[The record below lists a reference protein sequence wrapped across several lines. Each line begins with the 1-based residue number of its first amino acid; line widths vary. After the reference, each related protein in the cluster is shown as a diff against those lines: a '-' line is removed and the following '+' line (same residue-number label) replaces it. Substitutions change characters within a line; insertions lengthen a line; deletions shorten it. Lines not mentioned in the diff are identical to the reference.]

1 MHKKKGKGK
10 MKEKKM
16 PWWNILLI
24 IIFLPFAI
32 IYYGGKY
39 LIKFYK
45 SNKFSVK
52 QKVIYTIIGI
62 CVLSGVNII
71 SGLSKNP
78 EIEKVKITD
87 MTLYKGTTK
96 KIKSK
101 ITPEKVVVEN
111 IEYTNYD
118 PKIISISDEGKIKA
132 KNEGVTTV
140 VCKVTDDNEKTVKS
154 NRFTVIVELT
164 DEQIIE
170 EKKKAEKK
178 ALKAEQELQ
187 KKRNTLSLYESLRIK
202 DKCKEIVNQVLKS
215 PGSAEYP
222 GSWYNPLNDW
232 GMKKVNNLVT
242 VSSYVDAENSF
253 GAKPRTYFIMQ
264 FRMNDDGSGSL
275 SYFKFGNQVV
285 TGSYSN

>member
-1 MHKKKGKGK
+1 

-16 PWWNILLI
+16 TWWKILLI
-24 IIFLPFAI
+24 IVFLPFAI

-45 SNKFSVK
+45 SSKFSVK
-52 QKVIYTIIGI
+52 QKVIYTIIGV
-62 CVLSGVNII
+62 CVLSVFGGI
-71 SGLSKNP
+71 SESLKNP
-78 EIEKVKITD
+78 EIKKVTISD
-87 MTLYKGTTK
+87 ITLYKGTTK

-101 ITPEKVVVEN
+101 ITPNKVVVEN
-111 IEYTNYD
+111 IEYTSYN
-118 PKIISISDEGKIKA
+118 PNIISISDKGKIEA
-132 KNEGVTTV
+132 KNEGTTTV

-154 NRFTVIVELT
+154 NRFKVIVELT
-164 DEQIIE
+164 EEQKE
-170 EKKKAEKK
+170 ELRKKAEEE

-187 KKRNTLSLYESLRIK
+187 KKRNTLSLTESLRIK
-202 DKCKEIVNQVLKS
+202 DKCKDVVNQVLKAPS
-215 PGSAEYP
+215 TAEYP
-222 GSWYNPLNDW
+222 GSWYDPLNDW

-253 GAKPRTYFIMQ
+253 GAKPRTYFVMQ

>member
-1 MHKKKGKGK
+1 

-16 PWWNILLI
+16 IWWKILLI
-24 IIFLPFAI
+24 IVFLPFAI

-45 SNKFSVK
+45 SSKYTVK
-52 QKVIYTIIGI
+52 QKVIYTIIGV
-62 CVLSGVNII
+62 CVLSIFSGI

-78 EIEKVKITD
+78 EIEKVKISD
-87 MTLYKGTTK
+87 ITLYKGTTK

-101 ITPEKVVVEN
+101 ITPDKVVVEN
-111 IEYTNYD
+111 IEYTSYD
-118 PKIISISDEGKIKA
+118 PKIISISDEGKIEA
-132 KNEGVTTV
+132 KNEGATTV

-154 NRFTVIVELT
+154 NRFKVIVELT
-164 DEQIIE
+164 EEQKE
-170 EKKKAEKK
+170 ELRKKAEEK

-187 KKRNTLSLYESLRIK
+187 KKRNTLSLTESLRIK
-202 DKCKEIVNQVLKS
+202 DECKKIVNQILKS

-253 GAKPRTYFIMQ
+253 GAKPRTYFVMQ

>member
-1 MHKKKGKGK
+1 

-16 PWWNILLI
+16 PWWKILLI
-24 IIFLPFAI
+24 IVFLPFAI

-45 SNKFSVK
+45 SSKYTVK
-52 QKVIYTIIGI
+52 QKVIYTIIGV
-62 CVLSGVNII
+62 CVLSVFSGI

-78 EIEKVKITD
+78 EIEKVKISD
-87 MTLYKGTTK
+87 ITLYKGTTK

-101 ITPEKVVVEN
+101 ITPNKVVVEN
-111 IEYTNYD
+111 IEYTSYD
-118 PKIISISDEGKIKA
+118 PNIISISDKGKIEA
-132 KNEGVTTV
+132 KNEGATTV
-140 VCKVTDDNEKTVKS
+140 ICKVTDDNEKTVKS
-154 NRFTVIVELT
+154 NRFKVIVELT
-164 DEQIIE
+164 EEQKE
-170 EKKKAEKK
+170 ELRKKAEEK

-187 KKRNTLSLYESLRIK
+187 KKRNTLSLTESLRIK
-202 DKCKEIVNQVLKS
+202 DECKKIVNQILKS

-253 GAKPRTYFIMQ
+253 GAKPRTYFVMQ

>member
-1 MHKKKGKGK
+1 MT
-10 MKEKKM
+10 
-16 PWWNILLI
+16 WWKILLI
-24 IIFLPFAI
+24 IVFLPFAI

-45 SNKFSVK
+45 SSKFSVK
-52 QKVIYTIIGI
+52 QKVIYTIIGV
-62 CVLSGVNII
+62 CVLSVFGGI
-71 SGLSKNP
+71 SESLKNP
-78 EIEKVKITD
+78 EIKKVTISD
-87 MTLYKGTTK
+87 ITLYKGTTK

-101 ITPEKVVVEN
+101 ITPDKVVVEN
-111 IEYTNYD
+111 IEYTSYD
-118 PKIISISDEGKIKA
+118 PKIISISDEGKIEA
-132 KNEGVTTV
+132 KNEGATTV

-154 NRFTVIVELT
+154 NRFKVIVELT
-164 DEQIIE
+164 EEQKE
-170 EKKKAEKK
+170 ELRKKAEEE

-187 KKRNTLSLYESLRIK
+187 QKRNSLSLDEAIRIK
-202 DKCKEIVNQVLKS
+202 DECEQVVNQILKS
-215 PGSAEYP
+215 PGSAKYP
-222 GSWYNPLNDW
+222 GTFLNPLKDW

-253 GAKPRTYFIMQ
+253 GAKPRTYFVMQ

>member
-1 MHKKKGKGK
+1 

-16 PWWNILLI
+16 TWQKILLI
-24 IIFLPFAI
+24 IFFWPFAI

-45 SNKFSVK
+45 SSKYTVK
-52 QKVIYTIIGI
+52 QKVIYTIIGV
-62 CVLSGVNII
+62 CVLSALGAI
-71 SGLSKNP
+71 SASSLNP
-78 EIEKVKITD
+78 EIEKVTISD
-87 MTLYKGTTK
+87 ITLYKGTTK

-101 ITPEKVVVEN
+101 ITPDKVVVKN
-111 IEYTNYD
+111 IEYTSYD
-118 PKIISISDEGKIKA
+118 PNIISISGKGNIEAKKEGT
-132 KNEGVTTV
+132 TTV

-154 NRFTVIVELT
+154 NKFKVIVELT
-164 DEQIIE
+164 EEQKE
-170 EKKKAEKK
+170 ELRKKAEEK

-187 KKRNTLSLYESLRIK
+187 QKRNSLSIDEAIRIK
-202 DKCKEIVNQVLKS
+202 DECEQIVNQILKA
-215 PGSAEYP
+215 PGSAKYP
-222 GSWYNPLNDW
+222 GAWYDPLNGW

-242 VSSYVDAENSF
+242 VSSYVDAQNSF
-253 GAKPRTYFIMQ
+253 SANLRTYFVMQ

>member
-1 MHKKKGKGK
+1 MT
-10 MKEKKM
+10 
-16 PWWNILLI
+16 WWKILLI
-24 IIFLPFAI
+24 IVFLPFAI

-45 SNKFSVK
+45 SSKYTVK
-52 QKVIYTIIGI
+52 QKVIYTIIGV
-62 CVLSGVNII
+62 CVLSVFSGI

-78 EIEKVKITD
+78 EIEKVKISD
-87 MTLYKGTTK
+87 ITLYKGTTK

-101 ITPEKVVVEN
+101 ITPDKVKVEN
-111 IEYTNYD
+111 IEYTSYD
-118 PKIISISDEGKIKA
+118 PNIISISDKGKIEA
-132 KNEGVTTV
+132 KKEGTTTV

-154 NRFTVIVELT
+154 NRFKVIVELT
-164 DEQIIE
+164 EEQKE
-170 EKKKAEKK
+170 ELRKKAEEE
-178 ALKAEQELQ
+178 ALEAEQKLQ
-187 KKRNTLSLYESLRIK
+187 KKRNSLSLDESLRIK
-202 DKCKEIVNQVLKS
+202 DKCKEIVDQILKS

-222 GSWYNPLNDW
+222 GSFLNPLNDW

-253 GAKPRTYFIMQ
+253 GAKPRTYFVMQ

>member
-1 MHKKKGKGK
+1 MT
-10 MKEKKM
+10 
-16 PWWNILLI
+16 WWKILLI
-24 IIFLPFAI
+24 IVFLPFAI

-45 SNKFSVK
+45 SSKFSVK
-52 QKVIYTIIGI
+52 QKVIYTIIGV
-62 CVLSGVNII
+62 CVLSVFGGI
-71 SGLSKNP
+71 SELSKNP
-78 EIEKVKITD
+78 EIKKVTISD
-87 MTLYKGTTK
+87 ITLYKGTTK

-101 ITPEKVVVEN
+101 ITPDKVVVEN
-111 IEYTNYD
+111 IEYTSYN
-118 PKIISISDEGKIKA
+118 PNIISISDKGKIEA
-132 KNEGVTTV
+132 KNEGTTTV

-154 NRFTVIVELT
+154 NRFKVIVELT
-164 DEQIIE
+164 EEQKE
-170 EKKKAEKK
+170 ELRKKAEEE

-187 KKRNTLSLYESLRIK
+187 KKRNTLSLTESLRIK
-202 DKCKEIVNQVLKS
+202 DECKKIVNQILKS

-222 GSWYNPLNDW
+222 GSWYDPLNDW

-253 GAKPRTYFIMQ
+253 GAKPRTYFVMQ
-264 FRMNDDGSGSL
+264 FKMNDDGSGSL

>member
-1 MHKKKGKGK
+1 

-16 PWWNILLI
+16 TWQKILLI
-24 IIFLPFAI
+24 IFFWPFAI

-45 SNKFSVK
+45 SSKYTVK
-52 QKVIYTIIGI
+52 QKVIYTIIGV
-62 CVLSGVNII
+62 CVLSALGAI
-71 SGLSKNP
+71 SASSLNP
-78 EIEKVKITD
+78 EIEKVTISD
-87 MTLYKGTTK
+87 ITLYKGTTK

-101 ITPEKVVVEN
+101 ITPDKVVVKN
-111 IEYTNYD
+111 IEYTSYD
-118 PKIISISDEGKIKA
+118 PNIISISGKGNIEA
-132 KNEGVTTV
+132 KNEGTTTV

-154 NRFTVIVELT
+154 NKFKVIVELT
-164 DEQIIE
+164 EEQKE
-170 EKKKAEKK
+170 ELRKKAEEE

-187 KKRNTLSLYESLRIK
+187 QKRNSLSIDEAIRIK
-202 DKCKEIVNQVLKS
+202 DECEQIVNQILKA
-215 PGSAEYP
+215 PGSAKYP
-222 GSWYNPLNDW
+222 GAWYDPLNGW

-242 VSSYVDAENSF
+242 VSSYVDAQNSF
-253 GAKPRTYFIMQ
+253 SANLRTYFIMQ

>member
-1 MHKKKGKGK
+1 

-16 PWWNILLI
+16 IWWKILLI
-24 IIFLPFAI
+24 IVFLPFAV

-45 SNKFSVK
+45 SSKFSVK
-52 QKVIYTIIGI
+52 QKVIYTIIGV
-62 CVLSGVNII
+62 CVLSVFGGI
-71 SGLSKNP
+71 SESLKNP
-78 EIEKVKITD
+78 EIKKVTISD
-87 MTLYKGTTK
+87 ITLYKGTTK

-101 ITPEKVVVEN
+101 ITPDKVVVEN
-111 IEYTNYD
+111 IEYTSYD
-118 PKIISISDEGKIKA
+118 PKIISISDEGKIEA
-132 KNEGVTTV
+132 KNEGATTV

-154 NRFTVIVELT
+154 NRFKVIVELT
-164 DEQIIE
+164 EEQKE
-170 EKKKAEKK
+170 ELRKKAEEE

-187 KKRNTLSLYESLRIK
+187 QKRNSLSLDEAIRIK
-202 DKCKEIVNQVLKS
+202 DECEQVVNQILKS

-222 GSWYNPLNDW
+222 GTFLNPLKDW

-253 GAKPRTYFIMQ
+253 GAKPRTYFVMQ

>member
-1 MHKKKGKGK
+1 

-16 PWWNILLI
+16 TWKKILLI
-24 IIFLPFAI
+24 IFFWPFAI

-45 SNKFSVK
+45 SSKYTVK
-52 QKVIYTIIGI
+52 QKVIYTIIGV
-62 CVLSGVNII
+62 CVLSALGAI
-71 SGLSKNP
+71 SASSLNP
-78 EIEKVKITD
+78 EIEKVTISD
-87 MTLYKGTTK
+87 ITLYKGTTK

-101 ITPEKVVVEN
+101 ITPDKVVVKN
-111 IEYTNYD
+111 IEYTSYD
-118 PKIISISDEGKIKA
+118 PNIISINDKGNIEA
-132 KNEGVTTV
+132 KNEGATTV

-154 NRFTVIVELT
+154 NKFKVIVELT
-164 DEQIIE
+164 EEQKE
-170 EKKKAEKK
+170 ELRKKAEEE

-187 KKRNTLSLYESLRIK
+187 QKRNSLSIDEAIRIK
-202 DKCKEIVNQVLKS
+202 DECEQIVNQILKA
-215 PGSAEYP
+215 PGSAKYP
-222 GSWYNPLNDW
+222 GAWYDPLNGW

-242 VSSYVDAENSF
+242 VSSYVDAQNSF
-253 GAKPRTYFIMQ
+253 SANLRTYFIMQ

>member
-1 MHKKKGKGK
+1 MTWKK
-10 MKEKKM
+10 
-16 PWWNILLI
+16 ILLI
-24 IIFLPFAI
+24 IFFWPFAI

-39 LIKFYK
+39 LIKFYQSSK
-45 SNKFSVK
+45 YTVK
-52 QKVIYTIIGI
+52 QKVIYTIIGV
-62 CVLSGVNII
+62 CVLSVFSGI

-78 EIEKVKITD
+78 EIKKVTISD
-87 MTLYKGTTK
+87 ITLYKGTTK

-101 ITPEKVVVEN
+101 ITPNKVKVEN
-111 IEYTNYD
+111 IEYTSYD
-118 PKIISISDEGKIKA
+118 PNIISISDEGKIEA
-132 KNEGVTTV
+132 KKEGATTV

-154 NRFTVIVELT
+154 NRFKVIVELT
-164 DEQIIE
+164 EEQKE
-170 EKKKAEKK
+170 ELRKKAEEE

-187 KKRNTLSLYESLRIK
+187 KKRNSLSLDESLRIK
-202 DKCKEIVNQVLKS
+202 DKCKEIVDQILKS

-253 GAKPRTYFIMQ
+253 GAKPRTYFVMQ

>member
-1 MHKKKGKGK
+1 

-16 PWWNILLI
+16 TWQKILLI
-24 IIFLPFAI
+24 IFFWPFAI

-45 SNKFSVK
+45 SSKYTVK
-52 QKVIYTIIGI
+52 QKVIYTIIGV
-62 CVLSGVNII
+62 CVLSALGAI
-71 SGLSKNP
+71 SASSLNP
-78 EIEKVKITD
+78 EIEKVTISDITP
-87 MTLYKGTTK
+87 YKGTTK

-101 ITPEKVVVEN
+101 ITPDKVVVKN
-111 IEYTNYD
+111 IEYTSYD
-118 PKIISISDEGKIKA
+118 PNIISISGKGNIEA
-132 KNEGVTTV
+132 KNEGTTTV

-154 NRFTVIVELT
+154 NKFKVIVELT
-164 DEQIIE
+164 EEQKE
-170 EKKKAEKK
+170 ELRKKAEEK

-187 KKRNTLSLYESLRIK
+187 QKRNSLSIDEAIRIK
-202 DKCKEIVNQVLKS
+202 DECEQIVNQILKA
-215 PGSAEYP
+215 PGSAKYP
-222 GSWYNPLNDW
+222 GAWYDPLNGW

-242 VSSYVDAENSF
+242 VSSYVDAQNSF
-253 GAKPRTYFIMQ
+253 SANLRTYFVMQ

>member
-1 MHKKKGKGK
+1 

-16 PWWNILLI
+16 TWWKILLI
-24 IIFLPFAI
+24 IVFLPFAI

-45 SNKFSVK
+45 SSKFSVK
-52 QKVIYTIIGI
+52 QKVIYTIIGV
-62 CVLSGVNII
+62 CVLSVFGGI
-71 SGLSKNP
+71 SELSKNP
-78 EIEKVKITD
+78 EIKKVTISD
-87 MTLYKGTTK
+87 ITLYKGTTK
-96 KIKSK
+96 RIKSK
-101 ITPEKVVVEN
+101 ITPDKVVVEN
-111 IEYTNYD
+111 IEYTSYN
-118 PKIISISDEGKIKA
+118 PNIISISDKGKIEA
-132 KNEGVTTV
+132 KNEGTTTV

-154 NRFTVIVELT
+154 NRFKVIVELT
-164 DEQIIE
+164 EEQKE
-170 EKKKAEKK
+170 ELRKKAEEK

-187 KKRNTLSLYESLRIK
+187 KKRNTLSLTESLRIK
-202 DKCKEIVNQVLKS
+202 DECKKIVNQILKS

-222 GSWYNPLNDW
+222 GSWYDPLNDW

-253 GAKPRTYFIMQ
+253 GAKPRTYFVMQ

>member
-1 MHKKKGKGK
+1 

-16 PWWNILLI
+16 TWWKILLI
-24 IIFLPFAI
+24 IVFLPFAI

-45 SNKFSVK
+45 SSKFSVK
-52 QKVIYTIIGI
+52 QKVIYTIIGV
-62 CVLSGVNII
+62 CVLSVFGGI
-71 SGLSKNP
+71 SESLKNP
-78 EIEKVKITD
+78 EIKKVTISD
-87 MTLYKGTTK
+87 ITLYKGTTK

-101 ITPEKVVVEN
+101 ITPDKVVVEN
-111 IEYTNYD
+111 IEYTSYN
-118 PKIISISDEGKIKA
+118 PNIISISDKGKIEA
-132 KNEGVTTV
+132 KNEGTTTV
-140 VCKVTDDNEKTVKS
+140 VCKVTDDNKKTVKS
-154 NRFTVIVELT
+154 NRFKVIVELT
-164 DEQIIE
+164 EEQKE
-170 EKKKAEKK
+170 ELRKKAEEE

-187 KKRNTLSLYESLRIK
+187 KKRNTLSLTESLRIK
-202 DKCKEIVNQVLKS
+202 DKCKDIVNQVLKAPS
-215 PGSAEYP
+215 TAEYP
-222 GSWYNPLNDW
+222 GSWYDPLNDW

-253 GAKPRTYFIMQ
+253 GAKPRTYFVMQ

>member
-1 MHKKKGKGK
+1 

-16 PWWNILLI
+16 TWWKILLI
-24 IIFLPFAI
+24 IVFLPFAI

-45 SNKFSVK
+45 SSKFSVK
-52 QKVIYTIIGI
+52 QKVIYTIIGV
-62 CVLSGVNII
+62 CVLSVFGGI
-71 SGLSKNP
+71 SELSKNP
-78 EIEKVKITD
+78 EIKKVTIPD
-87 MTLYKGTTK
+87 ITLYKGTTK

-101 ITPEKVVVEN
+101 ITPDKVVVEN
-111 IEYTNYD
+111 IEYTSYD
-118 PKIISISDEGKIKA
+118 PKIISISDEGKIEA
-132 KNEGVTTV
+132 KNEGATTV

-154 NRFTVIVELT
+154 NRFKVIVELT
-164 DEQIIE
+164 EEQKE
-170 EKKKAEKK
+170 ELRKKAEEK

-187 KKRNTLSLYESLRIK
+187 KKRNTLSLTESLRIK
-202 DKCKEIVNQVLKS
+202 DECKKIVNQILKS

-222 GSWYNPLNDW
+222 GSWYDPLNDW

-253 GAKPRTYFIMQ
+253 GAKPRTYFVMQ
-264 FRMNDDGSGSL
+264 FKMNDDGSGSL

>member
-1 MHKKKGKGK
+1 MT
-10 MKEKKM
+10 
-16 PWWNILLI
+16 WWKILLI
-24 IIFLPFAI
+24 ICFLPFAI

-39 LIKFYK
+39 LIKFYQSSK
-45 SNKFSVK
+45 YTVK
-52 QKVIYTIIGI
+52 QKVIYTIIGV
-62 CVLSGVNII
+62 CVLSIFSGI

-78 EIEKVKITD
+78 EIEKVKISD
-87 MTLYKGTTK
+87 ITLYKGTTK

-101 ITPEKVVVEN
+101 ITPDKVKVEN
-111 IEYTNYD
+111 IEYTSYD
-118 PKIISISDEGKIKA
+118 PNIISISDEGKIEA
-132 KNEGVTTV
+132 KKEGATTV

-154 NRFTVIVELT
+154 NRFKVIVELT
-164 DEQIIE
+164 EEQKE
-170 EKKKAEKK
+170 ELRKKAEEE

-187 KKRNTLSLYESLRIK
+187 KKRNSLSLDESLRIK
-202 DKCKEIVNQVLKS
+202 DKCKEIVDQILKS

-222 GSWYNPLNDW
+222 GSWYDPLNDW

-253 GAKPRTYFIMQ
+253 GAKPRTYFVMQ

>member
-1 MHKKKGKGK
+1 MT
-10 MKEKKM
+10 
-16 PWWNILLI
+16 WWKILLI
-24 IIFLPFAI
+24 IVFLPFAI

-45 SNKFSVK
+45 SSKFSVK
-52 QKVIYTIIGI
+52 QKVIYTIIGV
-62 CVLSGVNII
+62 CVLSVFGGI
-71 SGLSKNP
+71 SESLKNP
-78 EIEKVKITD
+78 EIKKVTISD
-87 MTLYKGTTK
+87 ITLYKGTTK

-101 ITPEKVVVEN
+101 ITPDKVVVKN
-111 IEYTNYD
+111 IEYTSYD
-118 PKIISISDEGKIKA
+118 PNIISISGKGNIEA
-132 KNEGVTTV
+132 KNEGTTTV

-154 NRFTVIVELT
+154 NKFKVIVELT
-164 DEQIIE
+164 EEQKE
-170 EKKKAEKK
+170 ELRKKAEEE

-187 KKRNTLSLYESLRIK
+187 KKRNTLSLTESLRIK
-202 DKCKEIVNQVLKS
+202 DECKKIVNQILKS

-222 GSWYNPLNDW
+222 GSWYDPLNDW

-253 GAKPRTYFIMQ
+253 GAKPRTYFVMQ

>member
-1 MHKKKGKGK
+1 

-16 PWWNILLI
+16 TWWKILLI
-24 IIFLPFAI
+24 IVFLPFAI

-45 SNKFSVK
+45 SSKFSVK
-52 QKVIYTIIGI
+52 QKVIYTIIGV
-62 CVLSGVNII
+62 CVLSVLGGI
-71 SGLSKNP
+71 SELSKNP
-78 EIEKVKITD
+78 EIKKVTISD
-87 MTLYKGTTK
+87 ITLYKGTTK

-101 ITPEKVVVEN
+101 ITPDKVVVEN
-111 IEYTNYD
+111 IEYTSYN
-118 PKIISISDEGKIKA
+118 PNIISISDKGKIEA
-132 KNEGVTTV
+132 KNEGTTTV

-154 NRFTVIVELT
+154 NRFKVIVELT
-164 DEQIIE
+164 EEQKE
-170 EKKKAEKK
+170 ELRKKAEEE
-178 ALKAEQELQ
+178 ALKTEQELQ
-187 KKRNTLSLYESLRIK
+187 KKRNTLSLTESLRIK
-202 DKCKEIVNQVLKS
+202 DECKKIVNQILKS

-222 GSWYNPLNDW
+222 GSWYDPLNDW

-253 GAKPRTYFIMQ
+253 GAKPRTYFVMQ
-264 FRMNDDGSGSL
+264 FKMNDDGSGSL

>member
-1 MHKKKGKGK
+1 

-16 PWWNILLI
+16 SWQKILLI
-24 IIFLPFAI
+24 IFFWPFAI
-32 IYYGGKY
+32 IYYSGKY

-45 SNKFSVK
+45 SSKYTVK
-52 QKVIYTIIGI
+52 QKVIYTIIGV
-62 CVLSGVNII
+62 CVLSVFGGI
-71 SGLSKNP
+71 SESLKNP
-78 EIEKVKITD
+78 EIKKVTISD
-87 MTLYKGTTK
+87 ITLYKGTTK

-101 ITPEKVVVEN
+101 ITPDKVVVKN
-111 IEYTNYD
+111 IEYTSYD
-118 PKIISISDEGKIKA
+118 PNIISISGKGNIEA
-132 KNEGVTTV
+132 KNEGATTV

-154 NRFTVIVELT
+154 NRFKVIVELT
-164 DEQIIE
+164 EEQKE
-170 EKKKAEKK
+170 ELRKKAEEE

-187 KKRNTLSLYESLRIK
+187 QKRNSLSLDESIRIK
-202 DKCKEIVNQVLKS
+202 DKCEQIVNQILKS

-222 GSWYNPLNDW
+222 GKWYDPLNDW

-242 VSSYVDAENSF
+242 VSSYVDAQNSF
-253 GAKPRTYFIMQ
+253 GANLRTYFVMQ

>member
-1 MHKKKGKGK
+1 

-16 PWWNILLI
+16 TWQKILLI
-24 IIFLPFAI
+24 IFFWPFAI

-45 SNKFSVK
+45 SSKYTVK
-52 QKVIYTIIGI
+52 QKVIYTIIGV
-62 CVLSGVNII
+62 CVLSALGAI
-71 SGLSKNP
+71 SASSLNP
-78 EIEKVKITD
+78 EIEKVTISD
-87 MTLYKGTTK
+87 ITLYKGTTK

-101 ITPEKVVVEN
+101 ITPDKVVVEN
-111 IEYTNYD
+111 IEYTSYN
-118 PKIISISDEGKIKA
+118 PNIISISDKGKIEA
-132 KNEGVTTV
+132 KNEGTTTV

-154 NRFTVIVELT
+154 NRFKVIVELT
-164 DEQIIE
+164 EEQKE
-170 EKKKAEKK
+170 ELRKKAEEK

-187 KKRNTLSLYESLRIK
+187 KKRNTLSLTESLRIK
-202 DKCKEIVNQVLKS
+202 DECKKIVNQILKS

-253 GAKPRTYFIMQ
+253 GAKPRTYFVMQ

>member
-1 MHKKKGKGK
+1 

-16 PWWNILLI
+16 SWQKILLI
-24 IIFLPFAI
+24 IFFWPFAI

-45 SNKFSVK
+45 SSKYTVK
-52 QKVIYTIIGI
+52 QKVIYTIIGV
-62 CVLSGVNII
+62 CVLSALGAI
-71 SGLSKNP
+71 SASSLNP
-78 EIEKVKITD
+78 EIEKVTISD
-87 MTLYKGTTK
+87 ITLYKGTTK

-101 ITPEKVVVEN
+101 ITPDKVVVKN
-111 IEYTNYD
+111 IEYTSYD
-118 PKIISISDEGKIKA
+118 PNIISISGKGNIEA
-132 KNEGVTTV
+132 KNEGTTTV

-154 NRFTVIVELT
+154 NKFKVIVELT
-164 DEQIIE
+164 EEQKE
-170 EKKKAEKK
+170 ELRKKAEEE

-187 KKRNTLSLYESLRIK
+187 QKRNSLSIDEAIRIK
-202 DKCKEIVNQVLKS
+202 DECEQIVNQILKA
-215 PGSAEYP
+215 PGSAKYP
-222 GSWYNPLNDW
+222 GAWYDPLNGW

-242 VSSYVDAENSF
+242 VSSYVDAQNSF
-253 GAKPRTYFIMQ
+253 SANLRTYFIMQ

>member
-1 MHKKKGKGK
+1 

-16 PWWNILLI
+16 TWWKILLI
-24 IIFLPFAI
+24 IVFLPFAI

-45 SNKFSVK
+45 SSKFSVK
-52 QKVIYTIIGI
+52 QKVIYTIIGV
-62 CVLSGVNII
+62 CVLSVFGGI
-71 SGLSKNP
+71 SELSKNP
-78 EIEKVKITD
+78 EIKKVTISD
-87 MTLYKGTTK
+87 ITLYKGTTK

-101 ITPEKVVVEN
+101 ITPDKVVVEN
-111 IEYTNYD
+111 IEYTSYN
-118 PKIISISDEGKIKA
+118 PNIISISDKGKIEA
-132 KNEGVTTV
+132 KNEGTTTV

-154 NRFTVIVELT
+154 NRFKVIVELT
-164 DEQIIE
+164 EEQKE
-170 EKKKAEKK
+170 ELRKKAEEE

-187 KKRNTLSLYESLRIK
+187 KKRNTLSLTESLRIK
-202 DKCKEIVNQVLKS
+202 DECKKIVNQILKS

-222 GSWYNPLNDW
+222 GSWYDPLNDW

-253 GAKPRTYFIMQ
+253 GAKPRTYFVMQ
-264 FRMNDDGSGSL
+264 FKMNDDGSGSL